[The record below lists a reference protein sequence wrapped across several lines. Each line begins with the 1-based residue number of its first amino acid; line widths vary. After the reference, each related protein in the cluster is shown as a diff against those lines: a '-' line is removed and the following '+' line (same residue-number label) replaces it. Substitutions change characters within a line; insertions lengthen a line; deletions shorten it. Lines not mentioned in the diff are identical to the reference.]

1 MAATP
6 NHKKKP
12 TPLPTREA
20 FDDLIKLANAGDR
33 TAIETLAKLLD
44 DHPQL
49 WEQVGDLAK
58 NSEMLLI
65 LKIAG
70 EDRFTRD
77 SIERHVKAMRES
89 MTSSKATAMEKLL
102 IDQIVVT
109 WLQMQWVNV
118 QFPTAGDADV
128 PAGRFILQQR
138 ESAQRMFIAA
148 QNALATFRKFAP
160 PQLSVTRGD
169 GTVPFRRTDDE
180 AKQTA

>member
-1 MAATP
+1 M
-6 NHKKKP
+6 
-12 TPLPTREA
+12 PTREA

-44 DHPQL
+44 DHPEL
-49 WEQVGDLAK
+49 WQQVGDLAK

-70 EDRFTRD
+70 DDRFTRD

-89 MTSSKATAMEKLL
+89 MATTKATAMEKLL
-102 IDQIVVT
+102 IDQIIVC
-109 WLQMQWVNV
+109 WLQLQWVNV
-118 QFPTAGDADV
+118 QYPTAGESDI

-160 PQLSVTRGD
+160 PQLGVHRGEE
-169 GTVPFRRTDDE
+169 TVPFRRPDDD